1 MALRNDRD
9 DFGWTLPQNRLADRE
24 KKIGLHDYD
33 QPTPD
38 CKDTVLELVTTFVG
52 IAGVFLLIIALV
64 KVFA

>member
-9 DFGWTLPQNRLADRE
+9 DYGWTANQNRLGSRD
-24 KKIGLHDYD
+24 KKLGLHDYD

-52 IAGVFLLIIALV
+52 IGGVFLLIIALV
-64 KVFA
+64 KAFA